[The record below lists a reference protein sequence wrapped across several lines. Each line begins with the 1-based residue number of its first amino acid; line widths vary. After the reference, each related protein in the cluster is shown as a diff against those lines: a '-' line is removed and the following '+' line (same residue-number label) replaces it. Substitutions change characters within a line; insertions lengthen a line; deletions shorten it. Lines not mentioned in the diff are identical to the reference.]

1 MSVFAERQA
10 KKLELKRKFEAP
22 PEQCSGQAEAAA
34 AAAVEKEDDDQAESS
49 PTVAAVPS
57 VASGKLAE
65 LPLLLRPKDAIAPSM
80 LHQRQKQIDIGKNTR
95 QYRRYVS
102 LVPKSQRT
110 AEHPRTPDPRK
121 SVSRRQFDG
130 LLRQW
135 RQLLHRFDD
144 GVDDGDGDDAHADR
158 GEQEQ
163 QEEVEI
169 DIRTLAEEW
178 ASIERELVQFAN

>member
-10 KKLELKRKFEAP
+10 KKLELKRKFETP
-22 PEQCSGQAEAAA
+22 PEQGSGEAAA
-34 AAAVEKEDDDQAESS
+34 ATVETEDDQAEPSA
-49 PTVAAVPS
+49 TVAAVPS

-102 LVPKSQRT
+102 LVPKGQRT

-121 SVSRRQFDG
+121 PVSRRQFDG

-144 GVDDGDGDDAHADR
+144 GVDDGDAADADH
-158 GEQEQ
+158 GEQELQ
-163 QEEVEI
+163 QEVEI